1 MSETCI
7 YSEKLTVVRSAR
19 AFSNDALEPPK
30 GACIVQERVIVGIDV
45 GTTNICGLVGELD
58 RDGELNIVG
67 VGTCPSQGLRR
78 GVVVNIEETVTSIA
92 AALDRAERLSG
103 KTITT
108 AYVGIAGSHIESE
121 NSKGFVAI
129 SPSHRD
135 IMQNDISR
143 AIEVARAIAM
153 PANREVIHVI
163 PRGYVVD
170 GQEGIKNPIGMSGFR
185 LEVETH
191 IITGAVSSIHN
202 LIKCVQKARVEIEDL
217 VLEPLASSE
226 AVLADGETDLGVALV
241 DVGGG
246 TTDIAVF
253 SNGAIWQTVVLPI
266 GGNLI
271 TSDIAIGLRL
281 PFGVAEELKV
291 TYGHCNPATIADD
304 DMIDLAQY
312 IPGCNDLVPRKLL
325 AEIIQARVEELFEM
339 GSEEIQKSGSDGLLP
354 AGLVVTGSAS
364 ELPGILDTAGAAL
377 DPPAR
382 SGVPLCLHGLAESIT
397 RPAYATS
404 VGLFLWGVRHPSF
417 LRSEGEHK
425 ELVHRGFL

>member
-1 MSETCI
+1 M
-7 YSEKLTVVRSAR
+7 
-19 AFSNDALEPPK
+19 
-30 GACIVQERVIVGIDV
+30 QERVIVGIDV
-45 GTTNICGLVGELD
+45 GTTNICVLVGELD
-58 RDGELNIVG
+58 RDGKLNIVG

-103 KTITT
+103 KKITT
-108 AYVGIAGSHIESE
+108 AYVGIAGSHIASE

-135 IMQNDISR
+135 IIQNDISR
-143 AIEVARAIAM
+143 AIEVARAIAI

-202 LIKCVQKARVEIEDL
+202 LIKCVHKARVEIEDL

-226 AVLADGETDLGVALV
+226 AVLVDGETDLGVALV
-241 DVGGG
+241 DIGGG

-253 SNGAIWQTVVLPI
+253 SDGAIWQTVVLPI

-291 TYGHCNPATIADD
+291 TYGHCDPSTIADD
-304 DMIDLAQY
+304 DMIELAQFM
-312 IPGCNDLVPRKLL
+312 PDCDDLVPRKLL

-339 GSEEIQKSGSDGLLP
+339 VHEEIRKSGYDGLLP
-354 AGLVVTGSAS
+354 AGLVLTGGTA
-364 ELPGILDTAGAAL
+364 ELPGIQSLAGQILDLPTRIG
-377 DPPAR
+377 
-382 SGVPLCLHGLAESIT
+382 SPLGLHGLSDSIS
-397 RPAYATS
+397 RPAYATA
-404 VGLFLWGVRHPSF
+404 VGLLQWALTHTSF
-417 LRSEGEHK
+417 LVEEDEQEESGAM
-425 ELVHRGFL
+425 GFASRLGRWLRAFIP

>member
-1 MSETCI
+1 
-7 YSEKLTVVRSAR
+7 
-19 AFSNDALEPPK
+19 
-30 GACIVQERVIVGIDV
+30 VQERVIVCIDV
-45 GTTNICGLVGELD
+45 GTTKICVLVGELD
-58 RDGELNIVG
+58 RDGKLNIVG

-103 KTITT
+103 KKITT
-108 AYVGIAGSHIESE
+108 AYVGIAGSHIASE

-129 SPSHRD
+129 SPSGRD
-135 IMQNDISR
+135 IVQNDISR
-143 AIEVARAIAM
+143 AIEVARAIAL

-202 LIKCVQKARVEIEDL
+202 LIKCVHKAHVEIEDL

-226 AVLADGETDLGVALV
+226 AILADGETDLGVALI
-241 DVGGG
+241 DIGGG

-253 SNGAIWQTVVLPI
+253 ADGAIWHSIVLPI

-291 TYGHCNPATIADD
+291 TYGHCNPSTIADD
-304 DMIDLAQY
+304 DMIDLAQFM
-312 IPGCNDLVPRKLL
+312 PDCDDLVPRKLL
-325 AEIIQARVEELFEM
+325 AEIIQARVEELLEM
-339 GSEEIQKSGSDGLLP
+339 VHEEIHKSGYDGLLP
-354 AGLVVTGSAS
+354 AGLVITGGTA
-364 ELPGILDTAGAAL
+364 ELPGILSVAGQIL
-377 DPPAR
+377 DLPAR
-382 SGVPLCLHGLAESIT
+382 IGSPLGLHGLADSIS
-397 RPAYATS
+397 RPTYATA
-404 VGLFLWGVRHPSF
+404 VGLLQWALTHTAFLYEEEELEDNAPTDFASRFGRW
-417 LRSEGEHK
+417 LRA
-425 ELVHRGFL
+425 FIP

>member
-1 MSETCI
+1 
-7 YSEKLTVVRSAR
+7 
-19 AFSNDALEPPK
+19 
-30 GACIVQERVIVGIDV
+30 VQERVIVGIDV
-45 GTTNICGLVGELD
+45 GTTKICVLVGELD
-58 RDGELNIVG
+58 RDGKLNIVG

-103 KTITT
+103 KKIES

-135 IMQNDISR
+135 IVQNDISR
-143 AIEVARAIAM
+143 AIEVARAIAI

-202 LIKCVQKARVEIEDL
+202 LIKCLHRAHVEIEDL

-226 AVLADGETDLGVALV
+226 AVLEDGETDLGVVLV
-241 DVGGG
+241 DICGG
-246 TTDIAVF
+246 
-253 SNGAIWQTVVLPI
+253 IWQTVVLPV
-266 GGNLI
+266 GGNLV

-281 PFGVAEELKV
+281 PMGVAEELKT
-291 TYGHCNPATIADD
+291 TYGHCDPSTIDDD
-304 DMIDLAQY
+304 DMIDLSQFM
-312 IPGCNDLVPRKLL
+312 PDCNDLVPRKLL
-325 AEIIQARVEELFEM
+325 AEIIQARVEELFGM
-339 GSEEIQKSGSDGLLP
+339 VHEEIKKSGYEGLLP
-354 AGLVVTGSAS
+354 AGIVITGGTA
-364 ELPGILDTAGAAL
+364 ELPGILELASQTL
-377 DPPAR
+377 DLPAR
-382 SGVPLCLHGLAESIT
+382 IGSPLGLHGLADSIN
-397 RPAYATS
+397 RPAYATA
-404 VGLFLWGVRHPSF
+404 VGLLLWGLRHTSLLIDEEEQEEERTTGGEDIMSRFVRWLGAFIP
-417 LRSEGEHK
+417 
-425 ELVHRGFL
+425 

>member
-1 MSETCI
+1 MP
-7 YSEKLTVVRSAR
+7 LQ
-19 AFSNDALEPPK
+19 PPK

-45 GTTNICGLVGELD
+45 GTTKICVLVGELE
-58 RDGELNIVG
+58 RDGKLNIVG

-108 AYVGIAGSHIESE
+108 AYVGIAGSHIESD

-135 IMQNDISR
+135 IVHNDISR
-143 AIEVARAIAM
+143 AIEVARAIAI

-191 IITGAVSSIHN
+191 IITGAVSSIYN
-202 LIKCVQKARVEIEDL
+202 LMKCVDKAHIDIEDR
-217 VLEPLASSE
+217 VLSPLASGA
-226 AVLADGETDLGVALV
+226 AVLEDGETDLGVALV
-241 DVGGG
+241 DIGAG
-246 TTDIAVF
+246 TTDIAVYVD
-253 SNGAIWQTVVLPI
+253 GAIWHTVVLPV

-281 PFGVAEELKV
+281 PVGIAEELKII
-291 TYGHCNPATIADD
+291 YGHCDPSAIDED
-304 DMIDLAQY
+304 DMIDLSQFM
-312 IPGCNDLVPRKLL
+312 PDCDDLVPRKLL
-325 AEIIQARVEELFEM
+325 AEIIQARVEELFCLVR
-339 GSEEIQKSGSDGLLP
+339 EELRKSGYDGLLP
-354 AGLVVTGSAS
+354 AGIVITGGTA
-364 ELPGILDTAGAAL
+364 ELPGVLEMAGQILDL
-377 DPPAR
+377 PAR
-382 SGVPLCLHGLAESIT
+382 IGSPLGLHGIADSIN
-397 RPAYATS
+397 RPAYSTA
-404 VGLFLWGVRHPSF
+404 VGLLLWGLSHTSF
-417 LRSEGEHK
+417 QLEDEEIEEEATANDTILSRFGRWLRT
-425 ELVHRGFL
+425 FIP

>member
-1 MSETCI
+1 M
-7 YSEKLTVVRSAR
+7 
-19 AFSNDALEPPK
+19 
-30 GACIVQERVIVGIDV
+30 VQERVIVGIDV
-45 GTTNICGLVGELD
+45 GTTKICVLVGELD
-58 RDGELNIVG
+58 RDGKLNIVG

-103 KTITT
+103 KKIVT
-108 AYVGIAGSHIESE
+108 AYVGIAGGHIDSE

-135 IMQNDISR
+135 IVQNDISR
-143 AIEVARAIAM
+143 AIEVARAIAI

-202 LIKCVQKARVEIEDL
+202 LIKCVHKAHVEIEDL

-226 AVLADGETDLGVALV
+226 AVLADGETDLGVVLV
-241 DVGGG
+241 DIGGG

-253 SNGAIWQTVVLPI
+253 SDGAIWQTVVLPI

-281 PFGVAEELKV
+281 PTGVAEELKI
-291 TYGHCNPATIADD
+291 TYGHCDPSTIDED
-304 DMIDLAQY
+304 DMIDLAQFM
-312 IPGCNDLVPRKLL
+312 PDCNDLVPRKLL
-325 AEIIQARVEELFEM
+325 AEIIQARVEELFSM
-339 GSEEIQKSGSDGLLP
+339 VHEEIKKSGYDGLLP
-354 AGLVVTGSAS
+354 AGIVITGGTA
-364 ELPGILDTAGAAL
+364 ELPGILELAGQTL
-377 DPPAR
+377 DLPAR
-382 SGVPLCLHGLAESIT
+382 IGSPLGLHGLADSIS
-397 RPAYATS
+397 RPAYATA
-404 VGLFLWGVRHPSF
+404 VGLLLWGLRHTSLLIEDEELEEERSMDMVSRF
-417 LRSEGEHK
+417 GRWLRA
-425 ELVHRGFL
+425 FIP

>member
-1 MSETCI
+1 
-7 YSEKLTVVRSAR
+7 
-19 AFSNDALEPPK
+19 
-30 GACIVQERVIVGIDV
+30 VQERVIVGIDV
-45 GTTNICGLVGELD
+45 GTTKICVLVGELD
-58 RDGELNIVG
+58 RDGKLNIVG

-103 KTITT
+103 KKITT
-108 AYVGIAGSHIESE
+108 AYVGIAGGHIASE

-129 SPSHRD
+129 SPSDRD
-135 IMQNDISR
+135 IVQNDISR
-143 AIEVARAIAM
+143 AIEVARAIAI

-202 LIKCVQKARVEIEDL
+202 LIKCVHKARVEIEDL

-241 DVGGG
+241 DIGGG

-253 SNGAIWQTVVLPI
+253 SDGAIWQTVVLPI
-266 GGNLI
+266 GGNLV

-291 TYGHCNPATIADD
+291 TYGHCDPSVIAED
-304 DMIDLAQY
+304 DMIDLAQFM
-312 IPGCNDLVPRKLL
+312 PDCDDLVPRKLL
-325 AEIIQARVEELFEM
+325 AEIIQARMEELFEM
-339 GSEEIQKSGSDGLLP
+339 VHEEIRKSGYDGLLP
-354 AGLVVTGSAS
+354 AGLVITGGTA
-364 ELPGILDTAGAAL
+364 EMPGIQGLAGQILDLPTRIGT
-377 DPPAR
+377 
-382 SGVPLCLHGLAESIT
+382 PLGLHGLADSIS
-397 RPAYATS
+397 RPAYATA
-404 VGLFLWGVRHPSF
+404 VGLLQWALTHTSF
-417 LRSEGEHK
+417 LIEDEELEEGGM
-425 ELVHRGFL
+425 GFVARFGRWLRAFIP

>member
-1 MSETCI
+1 M
-7 YSEKLTVVRSAR
+7 
-19 AFSNDALEPPK
+19 
-30 GACIVQERVIVGIDV
+30 QERVIVGIDV
-45 GTTNICGLVGELD
+45 GTTKICVLVGELD
-58 RDGELNIVG
+58 RDGKLNIVG

-103 KTITT
+103 KKLTT

-135 IMQNDISR
+135 IIQNDISR
-143 AIEVARAIAM
+143 AIEVARAI
-153 PANREVIHVI
+153 PLTANREVIHVI

-191 IITGAVSSIHN
+191 IITGSVSSIHN
-202 LIKCVQKARVEIEDL
+202 LIKCVHKSQVEIEDL

-226 AVLADGETDLGVALV
+226 AVLDDGETDLGVALI
-241 DVGGG
+241 DIGGG
-246 TTDIAVF
+246 TTDVAVF
-253 SNGAIWQTVVLPI
+253 SDGAIWHTVVLPI

-281 PFGVAEELKV
+281 PFAVAEELKI
-291 TYGHCNPATIADD
+291 TYGHCDPTTIAED
-304 DMIDLAQY
+304 DMIDLAQFM
-312 IPGCNDLVPRKLL
+312 PDCNDLVPRKLL
-325 AEIIQARVEELFEM
+325 AEIIQARVEELFNM
-339 GSEEIQKSGSDGLLP
+339 VHEELKKSGYDGMLP
-354 AGLVVTGSAS
+354 AGLVITGGTA
-364 ELPGILDTAGAAL
+364 ELPGILDVAGQTL
-377 DPPAR
+377 DLPAR
-382 SGVPLCLHGLAESIT
+382 IGSPIGLLGLADSIS

-404 VGLFLWGVRHPSF
+404 VGLLLWGLRHTSLFIDEEEPEEEGATSDVMSRLGRW
-417 LRSEGEHK
+417 LRA
-425 ELVHRGFL
+425 FIP

>member
-1 MSETCI
+1 
-7 YSEKLTVVRSAR
+7 
-19 AFSNDALEPPK
+19 
-30 GACIVQERVIVGIDV
+30 VQERVIVGIDV
-45 GTTNICGLVGELD
+45 GTTKICVLVGELD
-58 RDGELNIVG
+58 RDGKMNIVG

-103 KTITT
+103 KKITT
-108 AYVGIAGSHIESE
+108 AYVGIAGNHISSE

-143 AIEVARAIAM
+143 AIEVARAIAI

-185 LEVETH
+185 LEVEAH

-202 LIKCVQKARVEIEDL
+202 LIKCVHKAGVEIEDL

-226 AVLADGETDLGVALV
+226 AVLEDGETDLGVALA
-241 DVGGG
+241 DIGGG

-253 SNGAIWQTVVLPI
+253 SDGAIWQSVVLPI

-291 TYGHCNPATIADD
+291 TYGHCDPATIADD
-304 DMIDLAQY
+304 DMIDLAQFM
-312 IPGCNDLVPRKLL
+312 PGTNDLVPRKLL

-339 GSEEIQKSGSDGLLP
+339 VHEEIKKSGYDGLLP
-354 AGLVVTGSAS
+354 AGLVLTGGTA
-364 ELPGILDTAGAAL
+364 ELPGILELAGQTL
-377 DPPAR
+377 DLPAR
-382 SGVPLCLHGLAESIT
+382 IASPLGLYGLADSIS
-397 RPAYATS
+397 RPAYATA
-404 VGLFLWGVRHPSF
+404 VGLLMWGLRHTSLLIDEEEQRDRGSMSLIARLGRW
-417 LRSEGEHK
+417 LRA
-425 ELVHRGFL
+425 FIP

>member
-1 MSETCI
+1 M
-7 YSEKLTVVRSAR
+7 
-19 AFSNDALEPPK
+19 
-30 GACIVQERVIVGIDV
+30 QERVIVGIDV
-45 GTTNICGLVGELD
+45 GTTNICVLVGELD
-58 RDGELNIVG
+58 RDGKLNIVG

-103 KTITT
+103 KKITT
-108 AYVGIAGSHIESE
+108 AYVGIAGSHIASE

-135 IMQNDISR
+135 IIQNDISR
-143 AIEVARAIAM
+143 AIEVARAIAI

-202 LIKCVQKARVEIEDL
+202 LIKCVHKARVEIEDL

-226 AVLADGETDLGVALV
+226 AVLVDGETDLGVALV
-241 DVGGG
+241 DIGGG

-253 SNGAIWQTVVLPI
+253 SDGAIWQTVVLPI

-291 TYGHCNPATIADD
+291 TYGHCDPSTIAED
-304 DMIDLAQY
+304 DMIELAQFM
-312 IPGCNDLVPRKLL
+312 PDCDDLVPRKLL

-339 GSEEIQKSGSDGLLP
+339 VHEEIRKSGYDGLLP
-354 AGLVVTGSAS
+354 AGLVLTGGTA
-364 ELPGILDTAGAAL
+364 ELPGIQTLAGQILDLPTRIG
-377 DPPAR
+377 
-382 SGVPLCLHGLAESIT
+382 SPLGLHGLSDSIS
-397 RPAYATS
+397 RPAYATA
-404 VGLFLWGVRHPSF
+404 VGLLQWALTHTSF
-417 LRSEGEHK
+417 LEEDEQEESGAM
-425 ELVHRGFL
+425 GFASRFGRWLRAFIP

>member
-1 MSETCI
+1 
-7 YSEKLTVVRSAR
+7 
-19 AFSNDALEPPK
+19 
-30 GACIVQERVIVGIDV
+30 VQERVIVGIDV
-45 GTTNICGLVGELD
+45 GTTKICVLVGELD
-58 RDGELNIVG
+58 RDGKLNIVG

-103 KTITT
+103 KKITT
-108 AYVGIAGSHIESE
+108 AYVGIAGSHIASE

-129 SPSHRD
+129 SPSDRD
-135 IMQNDISR
+135 IVQNDISR
-143 AIEVARAIAM
+143 AIEVARAIAI

-202 LIKCVQKARVEIEDL
+202 LIKCVHKARVEIEDL

-253 SNGAIWQTVVLPI
+253 SDGAIWQTVVLPI
-266 GGNLI
+266 GGNLV

-291 TYGHCNPATIADD
+291 TYGHCDPSAIAED
-304 DMIDLAQY
+304 DMIDLAQFM
-312 IPGCNDLVPRKLL
+312 PNCDDLVPRKLL
-325 AEIIQARVEELFEM
+325 AEIIQARMEELFEM
-339 GSEEIQKSGSDGLLP
+339 VHEEIRKSGYDGLLP
-354 AGLVVTGSAS
+354 AGLVITGGTA
-364 ELPGILDTAGAAL
+364 EMPGIQSLAGQILDLPTRIGT
-377 DPPAR
+377 
-382 SGVPLCLHGLAESIT
+382 PLGLHGLADSIS
-397 RPAYATS
+397 RPAYATA
-404 VGLFLWGVRHPSF
+404 VGLLQWALTHTSF
-417 LRSEGEHK
+417 LIEEE
-425 ELVHRGFL
+425 ELEENGMGFVARFGRWLRAFIP

>member
-1 MSETCI
+1 M
-7 YSEKLTVVRSAR
+7 
-19 AFSNDALEPPK
+19 
-30 GACIVQERVIVGIDV
+30 VQERVIVGIDV
-45 GTTNICGLVGELD
+45 GTTKICVLVGELD
-58 RDGELNIVG
+58 RDGKMNIVG

-103 KTITT
+103 KKITT
-108 AYVGIAGSHIESE
+108 AYVGIAGSHIASE

-135 IMQNDISR
+135 IVQNDISR
-143 AIEVARAIAM
+143 AIEVARAIAI

-191 IITGAVSSIHN
+191 IITGSVSSIHN

-226 AVLADGETDLGVALV
+226 AVLADGETELGVALV
-241 DVGGG
+241 DIGGG

-253 SNGAIWQTVVLPI
+253 SDGAIWQTVVLPI

-291 TYGHCNPATIADD
+291 TYGHCDPSTISDD
-304 DMIDLAQY
+304 DMIDLAQF
-312 IPGCNDLVPRKLL
+312 IPNCDDLVPRKLL

-339 GSEEIQKSGSDGLLP
+339 VHEEIRKSGYDGLLP
-354 AGLVVTGSAS
+354 AGMVLTGGTA
-364 ELPGILDTAGAAL
+364 ELPGIQGVAGQILDLPTRIG
-377 DPPAR
+377 
-382 SGVPLCLHGLAESIT
+382 SPLGLHGLADSIS
-397 RPAYATS
+397 RPAYATA
-404 VGLFLWGVRHPSF
+404 VGLLQWALTHTSF
-417 LRSEGEHK
+417 LIEDDEPEDNGLLSFASRFGRW
-425 ELVHRGFL
+425 LRAFIP